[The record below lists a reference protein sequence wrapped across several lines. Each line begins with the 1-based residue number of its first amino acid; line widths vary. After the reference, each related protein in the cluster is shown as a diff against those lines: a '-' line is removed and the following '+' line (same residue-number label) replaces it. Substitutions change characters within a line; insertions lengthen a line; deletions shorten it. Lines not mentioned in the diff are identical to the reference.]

1 MTFGKRLM
9 QLRKEHGYRNRDAFA
24 AELGIPANTLR
35 NYEMDIREPGFPFLI
50 KMSQLFHVST
60 DYLLGLTEE
69 RATTAVDVQSISEQQ
84 LIEKYRL
91 LDCTG
96 KELVDYTIAIELKRT
111 TLLENQKNRI
121 LHYEQA
127 FKGLWL
133 TGRKCSV
140 NTASA
145 ARSRTF
151 YLRYHGRIRKAGL

>member
-1 MTFGKRLM
+1 MILSINN
-9 QLRKEHGYRNRDAFA
+9 RKWRDFYHDFWKKTYA
-24 AELGIPANTLR
+24 T
-35 NYEMDIREPGFPFLI
+35 EPGFPFLI

-111 TLLENQKNRI
+111 TLLENQTNRI

-127 FKGLWL
+127 FNFLKQ
-133 TGRKCSV
+133 S
-140 NTASA
+140 
-145 ARSRTF
+145 
-151 YLRYHGRIRKAGL
+151 

>member
-96 KELVDYTIAIELKRT
+96 KDIPRSMVSSMEKAK
-111 TLLENQKNRI
+111 
-121 LHYEQA
+121 
-127 FKGLWL
+127 
-133 TGRKCSV
+133 SV
-140 NTASA
+140 SDRLNDF
-145 ARSRTF
+145 RSIF
-151 YLRYHGRIRKAGL
+151 YY

>member
-1 MTFGKRLM
+1 M
-9 QLRKEHGYRNRDAFA
+9 
-24 AELGIPANTLR
+24 R
-35 NYEMDIREPGFPFLI
+35 NYEMDIREPSFPFLI

-127 FKGLWL
+127 FNFLKQ
-133 TGRKCSV
+133 S
-140 NTASA
+140 
-145 ARSRTF
+145 
-151 YLRYHGRIRKAGL
+151 

>member
-9 QLRKEHGYRNRDAFA
+9 QLRKEHGYRNRDTFA

-50 KMSQLFHVST
+50 KMSQLFRVST

-96 KELVDYTIAIELKRT
+96 KELVDYTIAIELK
-111 TLLENQKNRI
+111 
-121 LHYEQA
+121 
-127 FKGLWL
+127 
-133 TGRKCSV
+133 
-140 NTASA
+140 
-145 ARSRTF
+145 
-151 YLRYHGRIRKAGL
+151 

>member
-9 QLRKEHGYRNRDAFA
+9 QLRKEHGYRNRDTFA
-24 AELGIPANTLR
+24 AELGIPAN
-35 NYEMDIREPGFPFLI
+35 
-50 KMSQLFHVST
+50 
-60 DYLLGLTEE
+60 
-69 RATTAVDVQSISEQQ
+69 TTAVDVQSISEQQ

-127 FKGLWL
+127 FNFLKQ
-133 TGRKCSV
+133 S
-140 NTASA
+140 
-145 ARSRTF
+145 
-151 YLRYHGRIRKAGL
+151 

>member
-69 RATTAVDVQSISEQQ
+69 KSDYSCRCSIHLRTAAYREISSS
-84 LIEKYRL
+84 RL
-91 LDCTG
+91 HW
-96 KELVDYTIAIELKRT
+96 KRT
-111 TLLENQKNRI
+111 CR
-121 LHYEQA
+121 LHN
-127 FKGLWL
+127 
-133 TGRKCSV
+133 C
-140 NTASA
+140 
-145 ARSRTF
+145 
-151 YLRYHGRIRKAGL
+151 H

>member
-60 DYLLGLTEE
+60 DCLLGLTEE

-96 KELVDYTIAIELKRT
+96 KELVDYTIAVELKRT
-111 TLLENQKNRI
+111 TL
-121 LHYEQA
+121 
-127 FKGLWL
+127 
-133 TGRKCSV
+133 
-140 NTASA
+140 
-145 ARSRTF
+145 
-151 YLRYHGRIRKAGL
+151 

>member
-35 NYEMDIREPGFPFLI
+35 NYEMDIREPGFSFLI

-69 RATTAVDVQSISEQQ
+69 RATTAVNVQSISEQQ

-127 FKGLWL
+127 FNFLKQ
-133 TGRKCSV
+133 S
-140 NTASA
+140 
-145 ARSRTF
+145 
-151 YLRYHGRIRKAGL
+151 

>member
-1 MTFGKRLM
+1 MTFEKRLM

-50 KMSQLFHVST
+50 KMSQLFHVSA

-69 RATTAVDVQSISEQQ
+69 RATTAVDVQSLSEQQ

-96 KELVDYTIAIELKRT
+96 KELIDYTIAIELKRT

-121 LHYEQA
+121 LHYEQ
-127 FKGLWL
+127 
-133 TGRKCSV
+133 
-140 NTASA
+140 
-145 ARSRTF
+145 TF
-151 YLRYHGRIRKAGL
+151 HSLKQS

>member
-9 QLRKEHGYRNRDAFA
+9 QLRKEHGYRNRDTFA

-35 NYEMDIREPGFPFLI
+35 NYEMDIREPGFSFLI

-96 KELVDYTIAIELKRT
+96 KELVDYTIAIELKLT
-111 TLLENQKNRI
+111 TLLENKKNRI
-121 LHYEQA
+121 LHYEQ
-127 FKGLWL
+127 
-133 TGRKCSV
+133 
-140 NTASA
+140 
-145 ARSRTF
+145 TF
-151 YLRYHGRIRKAGL
+151 NSLKQS